1 MAVGLTCQYWQ
12 GVTLLLRV
20 VCHDGQDSLNVSSW
34 RRLCIWRPLSCA
46 ILHKS
51 GQHHYVCVDSL
62 EVASLRKLAATVPEK
77 ASQSGSA
84 LHDQDRHVSADLR
97 PACLSFPLTRQDQGM
112 CAGVIIVHQDSV
124 ANLLDSMCDSKPSQ
138 ASSSKSSTC
147 WAGHKSALHAEADA
161 MTMPT

>member
-1 MAVGLTCQYWQ
+1 MGLTCQHWQ
-12 GVTLLLRV
+12 DVTLLLRV

-34 RRLCIWRPLSCA
+34 RRLCIRRPHQRA

-51 GQHHYVCVDSL
+51 GQHHYVCVKSF
-62 EVASLRKLAATVPEK
+62 EVASLHKLAATVPEK

-84 LHDQDRHVSADLR
+84 VHDQDRHVSADLC
-97 PACLSFPLTRQDQGM
+97 PACLTFPSTRQDQGM
-112 CAGVIIVHQDSV
+112 CAGVIVHQDSV

-147 WAGHKSALHAEADA
+147 WAGHTSAFCAEADA
-161 MTMPT
+161 VIAPKV